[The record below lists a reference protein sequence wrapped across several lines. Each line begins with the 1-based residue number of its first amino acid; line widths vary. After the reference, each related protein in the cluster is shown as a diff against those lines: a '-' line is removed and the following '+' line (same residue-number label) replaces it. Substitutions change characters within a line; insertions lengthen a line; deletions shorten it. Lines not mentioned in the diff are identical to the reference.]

1 MNKSKT
7 SLKVALHAMDD
18 RSTKLMKM
26 YLQGPCAG
34 IAVVVGDRDAE
45 CDIFDADSAGA
56 KKLLDSRLTTK
67 SHRPIIALSLQDQ
80 TSGDVLYIKKP
91 VKIEEMLAAL
101 EKARALVHASMP
113 APAAKASPIS
123 NKAAQPPQEVKKA
136 PPATKTATP
145 TAPEKPTTKKNIQ
158 DTDEQKKTSKHQAA
172 MQLNEKSFGAFIGNV
187 PGIDVNDPKHF
198 AKATYNP
205 KDYFQGY
212 VESAFKVCEAKGQI
226 RQLNVGWNPLIMFPH
241 SHEIWFD
248 VDDKQLRAFA
258 GLALNNTLDIKI
270 TLTPLDPNSS
280 ALVKALD
287 KFHTMDSFIWKL
299 ALWASK
305 GRYPAALDI
314 NQPVYLKCWP
324 NFTRLL
330 VTPHAMRITALLMQ
344 GPRTLGNVA
353 QVLNIKP
360 QYVFVFISA
369 AYALG
374 IAGQAKRDADVL
386 VHPAEIKPNKKQG
399 LLSRIIQKLRGN

>member
-1 MNKSKT
+1 MNKSKKP
-7 SLKVALHAMDD
+7 LKVALHAMDD
-18 RSTKLMKM
+18 RSSKLMKM
-26 YLQGPCAG
+26 YLQGPCEG
-34 IAVVVGDRDAE
+34 IAVVVNDRDAE
-45 CDIFDADSAGA
+45 CDIFDADSANA
-56 KKLLDSRLTTK
+56 KKLIDARLAMNT
-67 SHRPIIALSLQDQ
+67 HRPIIALSLQERKQ
-80 TSGDVLYIKKP
+80 ETIFYIKKP
-91 VKIEEMLAAL
+91 VKIDDMLAAL
-101 EKARALVHASMP
+101 DKAKSIVEAQTSAAAKSEKKVP
-113 APAAKASPIS
+113 EQTPPAAVEPKKPVPQPQAIPVPQ
-123 NKAAQPPQEVKKA
+123 AQKK
-136 PPATKTATP
+136 T
-145 TAPEKPTTKKNIQ
+145 NL

-187 PGIDVNDPKHF
+187 PGIDVNDPQQF
-198 AKATYNP
+198 AKANYNP

-258 GLALNNTLDIKI
+258 GLALSNNRDIKI
-270 TLTPLDPNSS
+270 SITPLDPNSS
-280 ALVKALD
+280 ALVRALD
-287 KFHTMDSFIWKL
+287 KFHAIDAFVWKL
-299 ALWASK
+299 ACWASK

-314 NQPVYLKCWP
+314 NGPVYLKRWP

-330 VTPHAMRITALLMQ
+330 VTPHAMRIAALLVQ
-344 GPRTLGNVA
+344 GPRTMSNVA
-353 QVLNIKP
+353 QALNIKP

-374 IAGQAKRDADVL
+374 LVGQAKRKADALVL
-386 VHPAEIKPNKKQG
+386 PPEIQPNKKQG